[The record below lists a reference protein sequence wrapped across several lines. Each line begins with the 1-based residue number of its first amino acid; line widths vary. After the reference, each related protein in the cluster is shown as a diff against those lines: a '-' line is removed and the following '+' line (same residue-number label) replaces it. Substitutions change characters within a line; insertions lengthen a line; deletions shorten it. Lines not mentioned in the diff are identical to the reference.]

1 MKKNIKSI
9 LIVLLLY
16 FYTLVLLPIISKQLY
31 HFIMDIRYFAT
42 LRTIFFII
50 TYLLIGFAIILIS
63 QDQKQAN
70 KIILE
75 IIIIDIPSIWLV
87 TLPIQ
92 IRIFGVYYGMSW
104 IHNNTD
110 FLSKIGTLLLSA
122 EIYRYYIYKRK
133 VSFHKKVP
141 DLAPFYTIFTI

>member
-1 MKKNIKSI
+1 MKKNNIKSI
-9 LIVLLLY
+9 LIVLLIY
-16 FYTLVLLPIISKQLY
+16 FYSLILLPIISKQPY
-31 HFIMDIRYFAT
+31 HFIIDIKYFAA
-42 LRTIFFII
+42 LRTIFYII

-63 QDQKQAN
+63 QDRKQAN

-92 IRIFGVYYGMSW
+92 IRLFGVYYGISW

-122 EIYRYYIYKRK
+122 EIYRYYTYKK
-133 VSFHKKVP
+133 NISFH
-141 DLAPFYTIFTI
+141 

>member
-133 VSFHKKVP
+133 ASFH
-141 DLAPFYTIFTI
+141 

>member
-1 MKKNIKSI
+1 M
-9 LIVLLLY
+9 
-16 FYTLVLLPIISKQLY
+16 
-31 HFIMDIRYFAT
+31 
-42 LRTIFFII
+42 
-50 TYLLIGFAIILIS
+50 LIGFAIILIS

-133 VSFHKKVP
+133 VSFH
-141 DLAPFYTIFTI
+141 